1 MEDYKTENRMH
12 VDIKYKCEMRK
23 WWQPQFQLHLKFI
36 NSTITKSCGRQ
47 TWVSQHICCTVLCS
61 SSENAAMYENYN
73 VPVSVYKCL
82 SDKRCARKEDRG
94 IRK

>member
-36 NSTITKSCGRQ
+36 NNTITKSCGRQ

-61 SSENAAMYENYN
+61 SSENDAMY
-73 VPVSVYKCL
+73 VPVSVVPKGVQE
-82 SDKRCARKEDRG
+82 KRTEVLENKVDRM
-94 IRK
+94 